1 MPSIA
6 EEDTMSDYLLRDDAP
21 ISPETWAKVDDMV
34 VTVAKKN
41 LVGRKVL
48 EIAGPLGW
56 GVDVAPRFGFAVD
69 DDAYVADAPAYIQL
83 KEIAAEF
90 TLKAQHLAMAEQTP
104 YGLDLGAVAMA
115 TVKVVGAEDDLVVGG
130 LIKAATK
137 KADLG
142 DWTAMG
148 GPFAAVS
155 RGIALLRKA
164 GIDEPYALVLS
175 PLKYAQLASLMQH
188 GRRELAMVESIA
200 KGGIHQYADMPDD
213 QVLLIGAASWNADI
227 VLGQDLVT
235 AYLGNEGLDHRFR
248 VFETVALRIKR
259 SDCVCVLA

>member
-1 MPSIA
+1 
-6 EEDTMSDYLLRDDAP
+6 MSDYLLREDAP
-21 ISPETWAKVDDMV
+21 ISPETWAKIDEMV

-56 GVDVAPRFGFAVD
+56 GVGQAPIFGFGLS
-69 DDAYVADAPAYIQL
+69 DDAWVAEAPKYTDL

-115 TVKVVGAEDDLVVGG
+115 TLKVTAEEDRIVVDG
-130 LIKAATK
+130 LKSKAKDPTP
-137 KADLG
+137 LG
-142 DWTAMG
+142 DWTVMG
-148 GPFAAVS
+148 EPFAAVS
-155 RGIALLRKA
+155 QGIARLYKA
-164 GIDEPYALVLS
+164 GIDEPYALILS

-188 GRRELAMVESIA
+188 GRRELAMVESVV
-200 KGGIHQYADMPDD
+200 KGGVHPYVAMPDD
-213 QVLLIGAASWNADI
+213 QVLLVGAASWNADI
-227 VLGQDLVT
+227 VLGQDIVT

-248 VFETVALRIKR
+248 VFETLVLRVKR
-259 SDCVCVLA
+259 PECVCVLEG